1 MPITLNPVGGGG
13 SLGWGMVIVP
23 HTTFTGPLPTGSFW
37 QISFFA
43 DADRTVGVFHVTRTW
58 INNDPPIELTIHES
72 PQITFETGSVADGQ
86 TIYWD
91 AQLWQGGTTIVDE
104 SNGSLTWATTSTFYP
119 AILQS
124 MPQAG
129 TGLTTTQATQLA
141 TAATASTDSLDALT
155 IPITTPTGIQTP
167 TLAQLLAMPTLDA
180 LTLEELTAGPTAG
193 FTSATLPNNAVGLI
207 IRITSLPDGRVGLT
221 PDSGYYRPEL
231 GVANFFRGSDLVVR
245 IGIHTVSRFIYP
257 LPGAWPWWS
266 SFFLGGTLPP
276 DYSIQVWFAAGVL
289 GQVFLT
295 KLP

>member
-13 SLGWGMVIVP
+13 TTLGWGMTIVP
-23 HTTFTGPLPTGSFW
+23 HTTFLGPLPAGSFW
-37 QISFFA
+37 LISFFS
-43 DADRTVGVFHVTRTW
+43 DSDRTEEVFHLSRPWTA
-58 INNDPPIELTIHES
+58 NDPPIQLTVHNS
-72 PQITFETGSVADGQ
+72 PLIFGTGAVADGG
-86 TIYWD
+86 TVYWD
-91 AQLWQGGTTIVDE
+91 VQLWQGGTTVVDE
-104 SNGSLTWATTSTFYP
+104 SNGSLTWQTTSGIYP

-124 MPQAG
+124 IPAAG
-129 TGLTTTQATQLA
+129 TGLTSTQADQLA
-141 TAATASTDSLDALT
+141 TAATASTDSLEALT

-180 LTLEELTAGPTAG
+180 LTLEELTAGPTAS
-193 FTSATLPNNAVGLI
+193 FVSAELPNNAVGII
-207 IRITSLPDGRVGLT
+207 IRITSVPDGRVGLT

-245 IGIHTVSRFIYP
+245 AGIHTVSRFIYP

-266 SFFLGGTLPP
+266 SFLFGGTLPP
-276 DYSIQVWFAAGVL
+276 DYSIQVWFAEGVL